1 MGTHDMDAHDRA
13 EWLAQRRNG
22 IGASDIAAV
31 LGISPWKT
39 PLQLYL
45 DKRGELPPQEDAPQ
59 LRRGRMLEPLVLDFY
74 ADETGHQVTRQQ
86 ECVVGAEPWMLA
98 TLDGFDAVDNAPVE
112 AKTVSPFLAK
122 EFGEHGT
129 DEVPL
134 HYAAQVHWQMM
145 LTDASKGYL
154 AALIGIDDF
163 RIFTLLRDHELESL
177 MIARATE
184 FWQRVLDGNPPDP
197 SSELDIKLLHP
208 RDTGSSIEAT
218 PEIADA
224 VAELAALKAQ
234 AKDIEAKEGLADMKI
249 KAFMGDN
256 ATLFGLD
263 GKPLATWK
271 TAKGSQKT
279 DWKAVTEALAVP
291 PEIIAAHTKT
301 SAGSRRFLIK

>member
-1 MGTHDMDAHDRA
+1 MNAPDRA
-13 EWLAQRRNG
+13 AWLAQRRNG

-86 ECVVGAEPWMLA
+86 ECVTGAEPWMMA
-98 TLDGFDAVDNAPVE
+98 TLDGFDAIDNAPVE
-112 AKTVSPFLAK
+112 AKTVNAFSAQ
-122 EFGEHGT
+122 EFGEHGS
-129 DEVPL
+129 DDIPL
-134 HYAAQVHWQMM
+134 HYSAQVHWQMM
-145 LTDASKGYL
+145 LTDASTGYL
-154 AALIGIDDF
+154 AALIGSDDF
-163 RIFTLLRDHELESL
+163 RIFTIQRDRDLELLL
-177 MIARATE
+177 IARATE
-184 FWQRVLDGNPPDP
+184 FWQRVQSGTPPEP
-197 SSELDIKLLHP
+197 NSEVDVKLLYP
-208 RDTGSSIEAT
+208 RDAGSSIEAT

-224 VAELAALKAQ
+224 VAELAAIKAQ
-234 AKDIEAKEGLADMKI
+234 AKELEAKEGLSGMKI
-249 KAFMGDN
+249 KTFMGEN
-256 ATLFGLD
+256 ATLIGLD

-279 DWKAVTEALAVP
+279 DYKAAYLDLQPTAEH
-291 PEIIAAHTKT
+291 IAKFTTT

>member
-1 MGTHDMDAHDRA
+1 MNAPDRA
-13 EWLAQRRNG
+13 AWLAQRRNG

-39 PLQLYL
+39 PLQLYM

-74 ADETGHQVTRQQ
+74 ADETGHEVTRQQ

-98 TLDGFDAVDNAPVE
+98 TLDGFDAIDNAPVE
-112 AKTVSPFLAK
+112 AKTVNAFSAQ
-122 EFGEHGT
+122 EFGDHGS

-134 HYAAQVHWQMM
+134 HYSAQVHWQMM
-145 LTDASKGYL
+145 LTDASTGYL
-154 AALIGIDDF
+154 AALIGSDDF
-163 RIFTLLRDHELESL
+163 RIFTIKRDHDLESL
-177 MIARATE
+177 LIARAAE
-184 FWQRVLDGNPPDP
+184 FWQRVQAGNPPEP
-197 SSELDIKLLHP
+197 NSEVDVKLLYP

-234 AKDIEAKEGLADMKI
+234 SKDIETKEGLAGMKI
-249 KAFMGDN
+249 KTFMGEN
-256 ATLFGLD
+256 ATLIGLD

-279 DWKAVTEALAVP
+279 DWKAIAEALAAP
-291 PEIIAAHTKT
+291 TEIITAHTAT
-301 SAGSRRFLIK
+301 SAGSRRFLIKG

>member
-1 MGTHDMDAHDRA
+1 MNAPDRA
-13 EWLAQRRNG
+13 AWLAQRRNG

-39 PLQLYL
+39 PLQLYM

-98 TLDGFDAVDNAPVE
+98 TLDGFDAIDNAPVE
-112 AKTVSPFLAK
+112 AKTVNAFSAQ
-122 EFGEHGT
+122 EFGEHGS

-134 HYAAQVHWQMM
+134 HYSAQVHWQMM
-145 LTDASKGYL
+145 LTDASTGYL
-154 AALIGIDDF
+154 AALIGSDDF
-163 RIFTLLRDHELESL
+163 RIFTIQRDRDLESML
-177 MIARATE
+177 IARAAE
-184 FWQRVLDGNPPDP
+184 FWQRVQAGNPPEP
-197 SSELDIKLLHP
+197 YSEVDVKLLYP

-234 AKDIEAKEGLADMKI
+234 AKDIEAKEGLAGMKI
-249 KAFMGDN
+249 KTFMGEN
-256 ATLFGLD
+256 ATLIGLD

-279 DWKAVTEALAVP
+279 DWKAIAEALAAP
-291 PEIIAAHTKT
+291 PEIIAAHTTT
-301 SAGSRRFLIK
+301 SAGSRRFLIKG